1 MLAFLGD
8 LQDSGTLR
16 QKLTF
21 FVKFRQEW
29 SRFDRFFGPAEKWS
43 ECLLDLPGPPEDVL
57 RCACGAF

>member
-29 SRFDRFFGPAEKWS
+29 SRFDMLIGPAEKWS
-43 ECLLDLPGPPEDVL
+43 ECLLDLPGSLEDVL
-57 RCACGAF
+57 RCVYGSF